1 MLSLFSFYRT
11 QVTKGGDNMVNIL
24 IHISFLIIFWILGYA
39 FCCVFRKPKN
49 VGTIL
54 IVEQENEEPT
64 LLLEINQ
71 GMRDSIVP
79 GNVIE
84 LNVDKY
90 VK

>member
-1 MLSLFSFYRT
+1 
-11 QVTKGGDNMVNIL
+11 MVNIL
-24 IHISFLIIFWILGYA
+24 VNVVFLIMFWILGYA
-39 FCCVFRKPKN
+39 FCYIFKKPRK

-84 LNVDKY
+84 LDVDKY